1 VPRAQVGL
9 GRADIESGR
18 LSAWP
23 DQGIIDAEI
32 EADNPMVL
40 VTLGDET
47 KDQDRFSESWH
58 HCRADRHHGWDP
70 RRDDDPG
77 DSQSMSVDPVYFG
90 AFRLDAQIGQG
101 GMAQVWAATHVS
113 GASTAIKVMTAER
126 AQDPVWRAGFLRE
139 IRAIA
144 GLNHPNI
151 VRLYDCGE
159 VPEAGAALGFAP
171 RSPWVAMERASG
183 DLHAAWPTHWG
194 ALRRVL
200 FDILDA
206 LAHAHARGVIHRDL
220 KPANVLVT
228 QDDRGSALRLTDF
241 GIAHVGND
249 ESSLI
254 ASPTTTSGGTPE
266 YMAPE
271 QVTGRVA
278 EQGPWTDLYA
288 LGCMAYALASGRAP
302 YDGASALSIAMQ
314 HVTGV
319 APPLEPRFAVPN
331 TFHLWLAQLMSRDPR
346 NRYRRAADAAF
357 ALARLSEGF
366 AHAAPVDTPTFALSD
381 TVAALHT
388 MVLDVGDLDLAFEGG
403 TGEQAPRPPVPET
416 WRTGEASL
424 PQLIDAGLGLLGVRR
439 PPLAGR
445 VAHRD
450 LLWARLHAADAGAPA
465 QVVMLIGDRGLGTS
479 MLARWFCERASEVGA
494 AEIFEARH
502 QRTDTTDDGI
512 GAMLRRYFGALSL
525 TPDDARTHIEHQA
538 GGDGAEGIAEAAL
551 WSPDGNSERFESADV
566 RHAIVRRF
574 LAARAQ
580 HRPVI
585 LFIDEAQWGG
595 DTLAF
600 ARSILREGVPGVL
613 MVMAV
618 DESGMPFSGPE
629 SRAHWGRLQTKPR
642 VEHLRVEPLSQPVHC
657 RLISSL
663 LPLDPA
669 LRMAVHDH
677 TLGHPKF
684 AHDLLL
690 YWVEEGWLTSGAA
703 GFELRADVA
712 AWVPDIATL
721 HIRRFERIEQ
731 GDEIAQQAIEA
742 AALLGARVRSST
754 WVAVCR
760 ALGVRLPIGLVDRL
774 FRSGLAQPREGGWA
788 FDCDSAVDALRDRAR
803 AAGRYKHVNLVCARV
818 LGEEGEQALR
828 YLLRAEA
835 YAELIPKM
843 LRAVRGLMARSE
855 HGSALTLLRLLDTP
869 FAALQVDSPDP
880 RWIEARI
887 LEARA
892 SRYALG
898 VEAAQAVLAT
908 IENLV
913 DVAPPPIAAQLA
925 HLRATV
931 AGPAVD
937 IETRHARYTDALAR
951 YTALGEHVGASE
963 CLHGLGLMALLTG
976 RLPTALTHM
985 TEAVRTATLGDD
997 DSVRAWAHQGVGLV
1011 KRFLEDPSGEQD
1023 AQTALDLFRARG
1035 ARGGMG
1041 ATHFSV
1047 GDFRLAAGDF
1057 DAAAVSLDRSLS
1069 IFTAI
1074 DSDMK
1079 ILPQVARVAVSAHQG
1094 DMTEAAARLATIEFN
1109 ATDRIFHS
1117 AQILTR
1123 YHSLGAWVAAANRDA
1138 DAVQTH
1144 LMSLER
1150 HTTVVVLD
1158 TVRANLERARACLD
1172 EPAVVAQ
1179 LDDLIA
1185 HWSR

>member
-1 VPRAQVGL
+1 MPA
-9 GRADIESGR
+9 
-18 LSAWP
+18 
-23 DQGIIDAEI
+23 
-32 EADNPMVL
+32 
-40 VTLGDET
+40 
-47 KDQDRFSESWH
+47 
-58 HCRADRHHGWDP
+58 
-70 RRDDDPG
+70 
-77 DSQSMSVDPVYFG
+77 DPVYFG

-126 AQDPVWRAGFLRE
+126 AQDPLWRAGFLRE

-151 VRLYDCGE
+151 VRLFDCGE
-159 VPEAGAALGFAP
+159 VPASGASLGFAP
-171 RSPWVAMERASG
+171 QSPWVAMERASG

-228 QDDRGSALRLTDF
+228 QAEGGSTLRLTDF

-254 ASPTTTSGGTPE
+254 ASPTAKSGGTPE

-271 QVTGRVA
+271 QVTGRIA

-288 LGCMAYALASGRAP
+288 LGCMAYTLASGRAP
-302 YDGASALSIAMQ
+302 FDGGSALSTAMQ
-314 HVTGV
+314 HMTGT
-319 APPLEPRFAVPN
+319 APPLQPRFPVPPA
-331 TFHLWLAQLMSRDPR
+331 FHLWLAQLMARDPR
-346 NRYRRAADAAF
+346 QRYRHAADAAF
-357 ALARLSEGF
+357 ALARLSTGF

-388 MVLDVGDLDLAFEGG
+388 MVLDMGDLELAFDGG
-403 TGEQAPRPPVPET
+403 LEQQFPRPPLPET
-416 WRTGEASL
+416 WRTAEASP
-424 PQLIDAGLGLLGVRR
+424 PQLTDAGLGLLGVRR

-465 QVVMLIGDRGLGTS
+465 QAVTLIGERGLGTS

-502 QRTDTTDDGI
+502 QRTDTSDDGI

-525 TPDDARTHIEHQA
+525 TPDAARAHIERQA
-538 GGDGAEGIAEAAL
+538 GDDATAEGIAEAAL
-551 WSPDGNSERFESADV
+551 WSPEGTSERFESSDV

-574 LAARAQ
+574 LAERAQ

-600 ARSILREGVPGVL
+600 ARSILREAVPGVL
-613 MVMAV
+613 MIMAV
-618 DESGMPFSGPE
+618 NETGMSFSGPQ
-629 SRAHWGRLQTKPR
+629 SRAHWGRLQADPQ
-642 VEHLRVEPLSQPVHC
+642 VEHLRVTPLSEPVHC
-657 RLISSL
+657 QLIRTL
-663 LPLDPA
+663 LPLDPT
-669 LRMAVHDH
+669 LRAAVHEH
-677 TLGHPKF
+677 TQGHPKF

-703 GFELRADVA
+703 GFELQADVD

-731 GDEIAQQAIEA
+731 GDLNAQQALEVA
-742 AALLGARVRSST
+742 AILGARVRSSV
-754 WVAVCR
+754 WVSVCR
-760 ALGVRLPIGLVDRL
+760 GLGVRLPIGLVDRL
-774 FRSGLAQPREGGWA
+774 LRSGLAQPREGGWA
-788 FDCDSAVDALRDRAR
+788 FDCGSAVDALRNRAR
-803 AAGRYKHVNLVCARV
+803 AAHRYRHVNLVCARV
-818 LGEEGEQALR
+818 LGAQGETALR
-828 YLLRAEA
+828 YLFQAEA

-869 FAALQVDSPDP
+869 FKALQIDSPDP

-887 LEARA
+887 LETRA

-898 VEAAQAVLAT
+898 VSAAQDSLAT
-908 IENLV
+908 IETLV

-931 AGPAVD
+931 AGPDVD
-937 IETRHARYTDALAR
+937 IITRHAHYTDALAR

-976 RLPTALTHM
+976 RLSLALTHM
-985 TEAVRTATLGDD
+985 TQAVRTATLGDD
-997 DSVRAWAHQGVGLV
+997 DSVRAWAYQGMGLI

-1023 AQTALDLFRARG
+1023 AQTALDLFREQR

-1047 GDFRLAAGDF
+1047 GDFRLAAGDL

-1069 IFTAI
+1069 ILTAI
-1074 DSDMK
+1074 DSQMK
-1079 ILPQVARVAVSAHQG
+1079 VLPQIARVAVSALRG
-1094 DMTEAAARLATIEFN
+1094 DMHEAAARLAAVEMDV
-1109 ATDRIFHS
+1109 ADRIFHS
-1117 AQILTR
+1117 GQVLTR
-1123 YHSLGAWVAAANRDA
+1123 YHSLGAWVAAANGDA

-1144 LMSLER
+1144 LTALKR
-1150 HTTVVVLD
+1150 YPKVAVLD
-1158 TVRANLERARACLD
+1158 TVLANLKRTRTQLD
-1172 EPAVVAQ
+1172 EPVVVAQ
-1179 LDDLIA
+1179 LDALIA
-1185 HWSR
+1185 HWSRS